1 MQASEKRAQE
11 PTFPQPVATM
21 MFQEVASSDRSM
33 RMASKPTFRSNADI
47 GPYLV
52 NIVHGN
58 PRTHPFIATMM

>member
-1 MQASEKRAQE
+1 
-11 PTFPQPVATM
+11 M

-58 PRTHPFIATMM
+58 PHSHPFIATMM